1 MIWAIFLVFVCELVW
16 KTPVFKFITG
26 ELGHFRLEMYL
37 CAMFTKPKLAI
48 QDFDY
53 PLPDSQIAYHPAPNR
68 ADSKLLIWDQT
79 IIGESTYAQIAH
91 FIPSNA
97 TLIFNNSK
105 VIAAR
110 ILFEKNETSTI
121 EIFCL
126 APSENYIPVVL
137 AMQATKK
144 VEWHC
149 LVGGAKKWK
158 EDVLQKQVDVNGVS
172 IIFSAKKLQQ
182 VDGKFLIEF
191 SWDHPSITFSEI
203 LTSIGNIPLPPYIQR
218 KANEEDKDRY
228 QTTYANEE
236 GSVAAPTA
244 GLHFSNEV
252 FKSLSEKNI
261 IQKYLTLHVGAGT
274 FMPVKS
280 ATIDEHD
287 MHAEFIEVDLSLIAY
302 LKTMAAKND
311 ALNKQAVAPVI
322 AVGTTSLRTL
332 ESLYWIGVKSFIYQR
347 EKNTPLP
354 FNEMNL
360 GQWDAYEFADQ
371 NITVAQSLNA
381 IIESLQEQQCHQLIA
396 KTQLMVTP
404 GYDFKICDG
413 LITNFHQP
421 KSTLLLII
429 AAITGEKWKSIYTHA
444 LANQYRFLSY
454 GDGSLLWI
462 KQQEV

>member
-1 MIWAIFLVFVCELVW
+1 VCELLW

-26 ELGHFRLEMYL
+26 ELGHFSLQMYL

-53 PLPDSQIAYHPAPNR
+53 PLTDSQIAYHPAPNR
-68 ADSKLLIWDQT
+68 ADSKLLIWDQA
-79 IIGESTYAQIAH
+79 IIGESTYAQIAQY
-91 FIPSNA
+91 IPSNA

-110 ILFEKNETSTI
+110 IFFEKNETSTI

-126 APSENYIPVVL
+126 EPTENYIPVLL

-158 EDVLQKQVDVNGVS
+158 EDTLQKKVDVNGLT
-172 IIFSAKKLQQ
+172 IHFSAKKIQQ
-182 VDGKFLIEF
+182 ADGKFVIEF

-218 KANEEDKDRY
+218 KANEDDKDRY

-244 GLHFSNEV
+244 GLHFSKEV

-261 IQKYLTLHVGAGT
+261 FQKYLTLHVGAGT

-280 ATIDEHD
+280 DTIDEHD
-287 MHAEFIEVDLSLIAY
+287 MHAEFIEVDLSLLAY
-302 LKTMAAKND
+302 LKENTQQFSAVNKASAA
-311 ALNKQAVAPVI
+311 PII

-332 ESLYWIGVKSFIYQR
+332 ESVYWIGAKSFIHK
-347 EKNTPLP
+347 KNNSKALP
-354 FNEMNL
+354 IAEMNL
-360 GQWDAYEFADQ
+360 GQWDAYELAEQ
-371 NITVAQSLNA
+371 KVTVEESMNA
-381 IIESLQEQQCHQLIA
+381 LIESLQEQQCHQLIA
-396 KTQLMVTP
+396 KTQLIVTP
-404 GYDFKICDG
+404 GYQFKICDG

-454 GDGSLLWI
+454 GDGSLFWI

>member
-1 MIWAIFLVFVCELVW
+1 MCEILW

-26 ELGHFRLEMYL
+26 ELGHFSLQMYL

-68 ADSKLLIWDQT
+68 ADSKLLIWDQA
-79 IIGESTYAQIAH
+79 IIGESTYAQIAQY
-91 FIPSNA
+91 IPSNA

-110 ILFEKNETSTI
+110 IFFEKNETSTI

-126 APSENYIPVVL
+126 EPTENYIPVLL

-158 EDVLQKQVDVNGVS
+158 EDTLQKKVDVNGLT
-172 IIFSAKKLQQ
+172 ILFSAKKIQQ
-182 VDGKFLIEF
+182 ADGKFVIEF

-218 KANEEDKDRY
+218 KANEDDKDRY

-244 GLHFSNEV
+244 GLHFSKEV

-261 IQKYLTLHVGAGT
+261 FQKYLTLHVGAGT

-287 MHAEFIEVDLSLIAY
+287 MHAEFIEVDLSLLAY
-302 LKTMAAKND
+302 LKENAQQFSAVNKASAA
-311 ALNKQAVAPVI
+311 PII

-332 ESLYWIGVKSFIYQR
+332 ESVYWIGAKSFIHK
-347 EKNTPLP
+347 KNNSKALP
-354 FNEMNL
+354 IAEMNL
-360 GQWDAYEFADQ
+360 GQWDAYELAEQ
-371 NITVAQSLNA
+371 KVTVEESMNA
-381 IIESLQEQQCHQLIA
+381 LIESLQEQQCHQLIS

-404 GYDFKICDG
+404 GYQFKICDG

-454 GDGSLLWI
+454 GDGSLFWI